1 MLQIITGELSELDL
15 DRYTGHV
22 WVKGK
27 DSRTEVV
34 FRRAK
39 TKNMKRVFG
48 VPAQFEGKFVSRLLF
63 DVHDVMGIPND

>member
-22 WVKGK
+22 WIKGK

-34 FRRAK
+34 FQHQK
-39 TKNMKRVFG
+39 LQDMKRVFG
-48 VPAQFEGKFVSRLLF
+48 VPAQFEGLFKSRLLF